1 MILFKLKWRNPC
13 TAFIVDITS
22 NLSLNR
28 RSTMCIVK
36 WFNLYIFCQFTE
48 QVFILLTVIHHRRAT
63 DFFTSGS
70 NQIYKAPRELWCRQG
85 GRRREVFQIFL
96 IRVAKTKK
104 EVHKARVRDIR
115 DEQLVI
121 YSWLLCLK
129 KNEKRGR
136 TNYNRGSVE
145 KKKIRSRFIDNHIGQ
160 NSRSSL

>member
-1 MILFKLKWRNPC
+1 M
-13 TAFIVDITS
+13 
-22 NLSLNR
+22 
-28 RSTMCIVK
+28 
-36 WFNLYIFCQFTE
+36 
-48 QVFILLTVIHHRRAT
+48 
-63 DFFTSGS
+63 
-70 NQIYKAPRELWCRQG
+70 
-85 GRRREVFQIFL
+85 FQIFL
-96 IRVAKTKK
+96 IHMAKTKK

-129 KNEKRGR
+129 KNEKRGH

>member
-1 MILFKLKWRNPC
+1 MSYGVGRGGGEGRCFRYLFMWQKQKVVHN
-13 TAFIVDITS
+13 V
-22 NLSLNR
+22 
-28 RSTMCIVK
+28 
-36 WFNLYIFCQFTE
+36 Q
-48 QVFILLTVIHHRRAT
+48 
-63 DFFTSGS
+63 
-70 NQIYKAPRELWCRQG
+70 
-85 GRRREVFQIFL
+85 
-96 IRVAKTKK
+96 

>member
-1 MILFKLKWRNPC
+1 M
-13 TAFIVDITS
+13 
-22 NLSLNR
+22 
-28 RSTMCIVK
+28 
-36 WFNLYIFCQFTE
+36 
-48 QVFILLTVIHHRRAT
+48 
-63 DFFTSGS
+63 
-70 NQIYKAPRELWCRQG
+70 
-85 GRRREVFQIFL
+85 FQIFL

>member
-1 MILFKLKWRNPC
+1 
-13 TAFIVDITS
+13 
-22 NLSLNR
+22 
-28 RSTMCIVK
+28 MCIVK
-36 WFNLYIFCQFTE
+36 WFNLYIFCQITE
-48 QVFILLTVIHHRRAT
+48 QAFILLTVITVEEPLISLLPVRTR
-63 DFFTSGS
+63 FT
-70 NQIYKAPRELWCRQG
+70 KRLV
-85 GRRREVFQIFL
+85 REVFQIFL
-96 IRVAKTKK
+96 IHVAKTKK

-115 DEQLVI
+115 DELLVI

>member
-1 MILFKLKWRNPC
+1 
-13 TAFIVDITS
+13 
-22 NLSLNR
+22 
-28 RSTMCIVK
+28 MCIVK
-36 WFNLYIFCQFTE
+36 WFNLYIFCQITE
-48 QVFILLTVIHHRRAT
+48 QAFILLTVIYRRRAT

-70 NQIYKAPRELWCRQG
+70 NQIYKVQVG
-85 GRRREVFQIFL
+85 GEEKGGVSDISYSCG
-96 IRVAKTKK
+96 KNKK

>member
-1 MILFKLKWRNPC
+1 M
-13 TAFIVDITS
+13 
-22 NLSLNR
+22 
-28 RSTMCIVK
+28 
-36 WFNLYIFCQFTE
+36 
-48 QVFILLTVIHHRRAT
+48 
-63 DFFTSGS
+63 
-70 NQIYKAPRELWCRQG
+70 
-85 GRRREVFQIFL
+85 FQIFL
-96 IRVAKTKK
+96 IHVAKTKK

-129 KNEKRGR
+129 KGNEKRGR

>member
-70 NQIYKAPRELWCRQG
+70 NQIYKAPRELWCWQG

-96 IRVAKTKK
+96 IHMAKTKK

-121 YSWLLCLK
+121 YSWLPCLK

-136 TNYNRGSVE
+136 TNYNRGSGE
-145 KKKIRSRFIDNHIGQ
+145 KKKIRSRFTDNHIGQ

>member
-1 MILFKLKWRNPC
+1 MSYGVGRGEERGG
-13 TAFIVDITS
+13 VSDIS
-22 NLSLNR
+22 YSCGKN
-28 RSTMCIVK
+28 
-36 WFNLYIFCQFTE
+36 
-48 QVFILLTVIHHRRAT
+48 
-63 DFFTSGS
+63 
-70 NQIYKAPRELWCRQG
+70 
-85 GRRREVFQIFL
+85 
-96 IRVAKTKK
+96 KK